1 MGPADLKNSEHAN
14 VLTLCLTYHLI
25 LTHNSTMYDLSS
37 IIICVASEGYKPF
50 PPSNTYTPHT
60 TIAFTT
66 SINNNRSLQC
76 IGR

>member
-25 LTHNSTMYDLSS
+25 LTHYSTMYDLSLIAS
-37 IIICVASEGYKPF
+37 DICVASEGYKPF

-66 SINNNRSLQC
+66 SI
-76 IGR
+76 